1 VACLEKEE
9 QRNMGGGGGGRRE
22 RWRRET
28 KNERPRRRK
37 WRSERWRMRGRQRIR
52 DGGEREKREQ
62 IKGYKLKSSVI
73 PLKPI
78 STPRH
83 EHNTHDSPLS

>member
-9 QRNMGGGGGGRRE
+9 QRNMGGGRRE

-37 WRSERWRMRGRQRIR
+37 WRSERWRMRG
-52 DGGEREKREQ
+52 GEGDRGLETEEKERNESR
-62 IKGYKLKSSVI
+62 LKVI
-73 PLKPI
+73 
-78 STPRH
+78 
-83 EHNTHDSPLS
+83 N